1 MLKVAYIGFGNSVC
15 RYHLPY
21 VEKRKD
27 FIDVKYIYRLET
39 EINEEKESWYP
50 GIKFTSSINEIM
62 DDPDVNLV
70 VVNTPDRY
78 HVEYTMQALDHGKH
92 VLCEKPFAMT
102 AKEAKDV
109 FDYAKEKGLVAMANQ
124 NRRYDADMR
133 TVRKV
138 IESGVLGEQNQILG
152 RSLLESILFLDK
164 QCIAASVTRQEMDFY
179 GVTPKDLEGIVSQ
192 LRVTR
197 GVEVAVFMYET
208 GAQEFKVSLR
218 SGGKVDVSR
227 VAQYFGGGGHVKA
240 AGFTMA
246 GSVHDVLTNLAHQ
259 IEEQLNA
266 E

>member
-109 FDYAKEKGLVAMANQ
+109 FDYAKEIMEAVQ
-124 NRRYDADMR
+124 
-133 TVRKV
+133 T
-138 IESGVLGEQNQILG
+138 GVLLT
-152 RSLLESILFLDK
+152 
-164 QCIAASVTRQEMDFY
+164 A
-179 GVTPKDLEGIVSQ
+179 
-192 LRVTR
+192 
-197 GVEVAVFMYET
+197 
-208 GAQEFKVSLR
+208 
-218 SGGKVDVSR
+218 KVDDKVNSMTISW
-227 VAQYFGGGGHVKA
+227 GTLG
-240 AGFTMA
+240 
-246 GSVHDVLTNLAHQ
+246 
-259 IEEQLNA
+259 IE
-266 E
+266 